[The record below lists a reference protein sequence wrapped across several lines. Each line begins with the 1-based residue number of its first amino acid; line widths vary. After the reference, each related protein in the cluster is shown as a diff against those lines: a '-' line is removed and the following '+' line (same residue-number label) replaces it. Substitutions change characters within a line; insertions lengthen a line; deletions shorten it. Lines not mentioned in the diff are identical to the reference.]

1 MVNYL
6 AEERKKRTDDLFSGP
21 GCSSGDLDL
30 STSLF
35 SYLSDG
41 NLDEGVF
48 DIKWGYA

>member
-6 AEERKKRTDDLFSGP
+6 AEEMNILTTFFSGP
-21 GCSSGDLDL
+21 SCSSGDLDL

-35 SYLSDG
+35 SYLSDD

-48 DIKWGYA
+48 DVKWGFA